1 MGCQEDGAFTEQVKD
16 KKSVSY
22 SSDTSENVE
31 PIIDFAEIIVDL
43 DQLDALPHSDQ
54 KIATRRALDQELDI

>member
-1 MGCQEDGAFTEQVKD
+1 M
-16 KKSVSY
+16 
-22 SSDTSENVE
+22 E